1 MHRTLAPLA
10 AAATLAAGTASAA
23 PLHFASDVGELN
35 GSGASARAALTL
47 DGTMLK
53 VRVVARGVEAGQVHL
68 QHIHGTFDEAGAPTD
83 AVTPPPSADADGD
96 GFVEIAEGAPFYGPV
111 VVPLDDGAGAFPEPE
126 GTGYDFM
133 QVFDLSDA
141 ATFAGEFGAADAL
154 PLDLREIVIHGGS
167 VPEGAGAGTE
177 GSVDGSGGFKI
188 TLPVAAGEIVA
199 VDAPA
204 PVPLPAAAWM
214 LLAGMGGLGAL
225 RMRRG

>member
-1 MHRTLAPLA
+1 MLRTTMPLA
-10 AAATLAAGTASAA
+10 TAATLLAGAAQAA
-23 PLHFASDVGELN
+23 PMYFASDVGELN

-53 VRVVARGVEAGQVHL
+53 VRVVATGVEAGQIHL
-68 QHIHGTFDEAGAPTD
+68 QHIHGTFDDAGTPTD
-83 AVTPPPSADADGD
+83 AVTPPPSADTDGD

-111 VVPLDDGAGAFPEPE
+111 IVPLDDEAGGFPTPD
-126 GTGYDFM
+126 GTDYDFT
-133 QVFDLSDA
+133 QIYDLGDA
-141 ATFAGEFGAADAL
+141 MTFAGEFDASATL
-154 PLDLREIVIHGGS
+154 PLELREIVIHGGS
-167 VPEGAGAGTE
+167 VPEGAGAGTG
-177 GSVDGSGGFKI
+177 GSVDGTGGFKI

-225 RMRRG
+225 RMRRR